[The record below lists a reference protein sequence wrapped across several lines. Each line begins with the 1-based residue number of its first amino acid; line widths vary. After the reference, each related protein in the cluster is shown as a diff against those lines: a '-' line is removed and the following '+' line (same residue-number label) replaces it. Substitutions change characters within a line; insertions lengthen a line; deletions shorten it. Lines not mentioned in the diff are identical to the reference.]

1 MTEELARD
9 VVEALTL
16 RFTGENEDGSALHEL
31 RASHVAEVLEGLVGL
46 TSDFD
51 KAGVFSTTGP
61 SSSEILVRP
70 AQEGSFLIEVVRF
83 ATEAWEAGAGAATAA
98 GVPTIGVIFWW
109 ATKYERAGVKDF
121 TYLDN
126 GSVKV
131 IWQDDLAEEIP
142 REAWEELNKRKHR
155 RRKQL
160 RQIMAPLSDTRVEEL
175 DVAVI
180 PSVPEQ
186 QAPEPIA
193 TLTRDDLNA
202 VQPLD
207 DVEESSEFLDLEA
220 QLAAVDFEDPT
231 KWRVKAAGKT
241 RSASVEDEEFLGRVS
256 YGLAIRS
263 TDIFRVR
270 IREDV
275 TTTNARSSTKWTI
288 LKVESYRRA
297 SHDDEPDERTA

>member
-1 MTEELARD
+1 
-9 VVEALTL
+9 
-16 RFTGENEDGSALHEL
+16 
-31 RASHVAEVLEGLVGL
+31 
-46 TSDFD
+46 
-51 KAGVFSTTGP
+51 
-61 SSSEILVRP
+61 
-70 AQEGSFLIEVVRF
+70 
-83 ATEAWEAGAGAATAA
+83 
-98 GVPTIGVIFWW
+98 VIFWW

-256 YGLAIRS
+256 NGLAIRS